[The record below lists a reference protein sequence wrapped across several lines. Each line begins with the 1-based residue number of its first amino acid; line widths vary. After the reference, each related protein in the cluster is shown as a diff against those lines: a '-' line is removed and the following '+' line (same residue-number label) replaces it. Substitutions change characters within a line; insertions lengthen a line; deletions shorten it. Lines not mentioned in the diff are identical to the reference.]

1 MLRKPKLFDVF
12 ELKNNVCPFF
22 SPKLTWFLINLL
34 LYHMV
39 RRENKN
45 TVKWLEKQ
53 GSKQK

>member
-12 ELKNNVCPFF
+12 ERKNIVRPLFN
-22 SPKLTWFLINLL
+22 PKLAWFLTNLL

-45 TVKWLEKQ
+45 TVKWFEKW